1 MCAPRDETA
10 GERRCDQ
17 VDETDSVT
25 TGSWSTMVALVL
37 CRFLHLRY
45 GPVGSD
51 RIYPPYAPRDAL
63 GRPAA
68 RGTSRGARSTSRPV
82 PQTLITVRSTQPTGL
97 VAVARSPEA
106 LGAIAGPRQI
116 LNSLI
121 NKESSRSL
129 VG

>member
-1 MCAPRDETA
+1 MVCAPRDETA

-51 RIYPPYAPRDAL
+51 RIYPPYALSGGAWE
-63 GRPAA
+63 A
-68 RGTSRGARSTSRPV
+68 RGTSQGARSTSRPV

-116 LNSLI
+116 LIPSDGI
-121 NKESSRSL
+121 R
-129 VG
+129 